1 MFRFLYYKG
10 YIEILDI
17 EMLLELKKDVAK
29 DYKSGNL
36 EHHQYEYLTTEINK
50 KLNNSKVVCI

>member
-17 EMLLELKKDVAK
+17 DMLLELKKDINN
-29 DYKSGNL
+29 DYGKGIL
-36 EHHQYEYLTTEINK
+36 EPHQFNYLEERLQSRFNNNK
-50 KLNNSKVVCI
+50 IVCI

>member
-17 EMLLELKKDVAK
+17 DMLLERKKDRNN
-29 DYKSGNL
+29 DYEKGIL
-36 EHHQYEYLTTEINK
+36 EPHQFNYLEE
-50 KLNNSKVVCI
+50 KLQ

>member
-17 EMLLELKKDVAK
+17 DMLLELKKDINN
-29 DYKSGNL
+29 DYEKGIL
-36 EHHQYEYLTTEINK
+36 EPHQFNYLEEK
-50 KLNNSKVVCI
+50 LQSRLNNNKIVCI

>member
-17 EMLLELKKDVAK
+17 DMLLELKKDINN
-29 DYKSGNL
+29 DYRKGIL
-36 EHHQYEYLTTEINK
+36 EPHQFNYLEERLQSR
-50 KLNNSKVVCI
+50 LNNNKIVCI

>member
-17 EMLLELKKDVAK
+17 DMLLELKKDINN
-29 DYKSGNL
+29 DYEKGIL
-36 EHHQYEYLTTEINK
+36 ELHQFNYLEEKLQSRLNDNK
-50 KLNNSKVVCI
+50 IVCI

>member
-17 EMLLELKKDVAK
+17 DMLLGLKKDINN
-29 DYKSGNL
+29 DYEKGIL
-36 EHHQYEYLTTEINK
+36 EPHQFNYLEEKLQSRLNDNK
-50 KLNNSKVVCI
+50 IVCI

>member
-17 EMLLELKKDVAK
+17 DMLLELKKDINN
-29 DYKSGNL
+29 DYEKGIL
-36 EHHQYEYLTTEINK
+36 EPHQFNYLEEKLQSRLNDNK
-50 KLNNSKVVCI
+50 IVCI

>member
-17 EMLLELKKDVAK
+17 DMLLELKKDINN
-29 DYKSGNL
+29 DYEKGIL
-36 EHHQYEYLTTEINK
+36 EPHQFNYREEKLQSRLNDNK
-50 KLNNSKVVCI
+50 IVCI

>member
-17 EMLLELKKDVAK
+17 DMLLELKKDINN
-29 DYKSGNL
+29 DYGKGIL
-36 EHHQYEYLTTEINK
+36 EPHQFNYLEERLQSR
-50 KLNNSKVVCI
+50 LNNNKIVCI